1 MSPRLAING
10 GERAVKTPLPPM
22 FPGGMRIG
30 VEEEQAVL
38 NVLRSKRLFRYYG
51 PVSGLSQTDLFEQEF
66 AAHMGTAYALAVSS
80 GTAALMCAMAGL
92 GIGPGD
98 EVIVPAYTWIATA
111 SAAVALGAVPV
122 IAEID
127 ESLTIDPAD
136 VERKITP
143 GTRAIVAVHMRGSPC
158 RMDLLTDMARRYGVA
173 LIEDTAQAT
182 GASFHDRRL
191 GSWGDAGAFS
201 LQFNKII
208 TSGEGGVLITNDHAF
223 YKRAIMCHDVVGGR
237 HHHIPPDEI
246 IPGINFRMSE
256 LQAAV
261 ALVQLGRLERLL
273 ADMRRNHAAITER
286 IADHVQASGS
296 AFRRLNDPAGD
307 AGLAL
312 IVLLPTDERAR
323 WAVEAL
329 HAEGVG
335 AKVLYHPDI
344 EDYHVYCFW
353 APIMNQKTWSEQGSP
368 WRWASRTVAYMR
380 DMCPRSLDL
389 LSRSVHIDVS
399 PDLSETQVEEVS
411 DALKKVLEVL

>member
-1 MSPRLAING
+1 
-10 GERAVKTPLPPM
+10 M

-30 VEEEQAVL
+30 VEEEQTVL

-92 GIGPGD
+92 GIGSGD

-111 SAAVALGAVPV
+111 SAAVALGAVPAL
-122 IAEID
+122 AEID
-127 ESLTIDPAD
+127 ASLTIDSAD

-143 GTRAIVAVHMRGSPC
+143 CTRAIVAVHMRGSPC
-158 RMDLLTDMARRYGVA
+158 QMNLLTDVARRYGVA

-182 GASFHDRRL
+182 GASFYDRCL

-201 LQFNKII
+201 LQFNKIT
-208 TSGEGGVLITNDHAF
+208 TSGEGGVLITNDQAL
-223 YKRAIMCHDVVGGR
+223 YKCAIMCHDVVGSQR
-237 HHHIPPDEI
+237 HHIPSDEI
-246 IPGINFRMSE
+246 IPGINFRMGE
-256 LQAAV
+256 LQTAV

-273 ADMRRNHAAITER
+273 ADMRRDHAAITER
-286 IADHVQASGS
+286 IADHVRASGS
-296 AFRRLNDPAGD
+296 TFRRLNDPAGD

-312 IVLLPTDERAR
+312 IVLLPTDKRAR
-323 WAVEAL
+323 WGVEAL
-329 HAEGVG
+329 HAKGVG
-335 AKVLYHPDI
+335 AKVLYHSDI

-353 APIMNQKTWSEQGSP
+353 APIMNQKTWSERGSP
-368 WRWASRTVAYMR
+368 WRWVSHTIAYMR
-380 DMCPRSLDL
+380 NMCPRSLDL

-399 PDLSETQVEEVS
+399 PDLSETQVEKVS
-411 DALKKVLEVL
+411 EALKKAPEAL